1 MFMTQLSQDK
11 VVYFL
16 TATVLFLLIV
26 TLPNEPG
33 PDCMFSSGTLATETM
48 LTFENL
54 SGFNRGLM
62 EPKNRASRRTWT
74 RLEGTSCTRRA
85 VSQLCLILSRPAG
98 LPGPKMAAHS
108 SNFECKFRMYRT
120 LLSGCPSL
128 CFPLLSQS
136 FSGKVILAHLCLTIT
151 SGWFVLRKHCCW
163 KSALFMESGRQ
174 VEGLFL
180 DGCPQCACYSHAFW
194 ETDSLRRTMQI
205 VECSLLRRRAQ
216 GRVSS

>member
-33 PDCMFSSGTLATETM
+33 LDCMFSSGTLATETM

-54 SGFNRGLM
+54 SGFNMGLM
-62 EPKNRASRRTWT
+62 EPKNWASRRTRT
-74 RLEGTSCTRRA
+74 RLEDTSSTRRA
-85 VSQLCLILSRPAG
+85 VSQLCLILSRPSG

-108 SNFECKFRMYRT
+108 SNFKCNFRMYRM

-128 CFPLLSQS
+128 FPSPKSKLLW
-136 FSGKVILAHLCLTIT
+136 KKIILAHLCLTIT
-151 SGWFVLRKHCCW
+151 SGWVVLRKHCCW
-163 KSALFMESGRQ
+163 KSALLMESRRQ

-180 DGCPQCACYSHAFW
+180 DGCPQCACDTW
-194 ETDSLRRTMQI
+194 
-205 VECSLLRRRAQ
+205 
-216 GRVSS
+216 